1 MRNFALVIKILPHHT
16 PYHNTFCTNIG
27 FFHGFR
33 PVKLVYIITDISEKR
48 KILPKLM
55 SPFFSQTPFLNFTN
69 YVKKKMVNS
78 YSQSVYEI
86 CTSLWLVAASF
97 DLSQKFLKDFST
109 NPQFCKTFPHLL
121 ITHQNPL

>member
-27 FFHGFR
+27 FFQGFR

-55 SPFFSQTPFLNFTN
+55 SSFFTN
-69 YVKKKMVNS
+69 SFLKFHKLCEEKMVNS

-121 ITHQNPL
+121 ITQQNPL